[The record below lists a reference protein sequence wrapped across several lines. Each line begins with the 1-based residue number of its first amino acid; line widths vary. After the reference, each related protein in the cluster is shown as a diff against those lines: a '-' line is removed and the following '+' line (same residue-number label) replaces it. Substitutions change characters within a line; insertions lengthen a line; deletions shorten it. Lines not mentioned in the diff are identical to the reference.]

1 MARAQENLKEILAAT
16 RQIRISVRGRKTG
29 QTYSYLVWF
38 VLEGRRL
45 YLLPV
50 HGSDT
55 QWYRNLL
62 RNPAIEIT
70 ARARASTRLGT
81 TTAKLRGARV
91 TRPAAVKAVIRK
103 FGEKYKARIVR
114 KLYFKFD
121 AAVRVQ
127 LA

>member
-1 MARAQENLKEILAAT
+1 MTSQRNDLKKTLPGM

-29 QTYSYLVWF
+29 RTHTYPVWF

-50 HGSDT
+50 HGSET

-62 RNPAIEIT
+62 RYPAITIT
-70 ARARASTRLGT
+70 ARKA
-81 TTAKLRGARV
+81 TAKLRAAPLK
-91 TRPAAVKAVIRK
+91 RPAVVKAVIRK
-103 FGEKYKARIVR
+103 FGEKYKASIVR

-121 AAVRVQ
+121 VAVRVQ
-127 LA
+127 LP